1 MSLIVISYFTDVL
14 YLLDVLF
21 NFFMVDFDEHD
32 EMIID
37 QKVIARNYLR
47 GWFVP
52 DILTTF
58 PFEIFIPRNSA
69 QMPKLLRILKLSKIR
84 KLLKMFRI
92 VRVSKILREYKKMES
107 HVEQESILTKE
118 GERLIITVFGILVFC
133 HFNACLWYFM
143 QRISEPKM
151 DD

>member
-1 MSLIVISYFTDVL
+1 MLLIVISYFTDVL
-14 YLLDVLF
+14 YFLDVIF
-21 NFFMVDFDEHD
+21 NFFTVDFDKND

-37 QKVIARNYLR
+37 QKLIARNYLK

-58 PFEIFIPRNSA
+58 PFEIFVPRKRA
-69 QMPKLLRILKLSKIR
+69 TMPKLLRILKLSKIR

-107 HVEQESILTKE
+107 SVE
-118 GERLIITVFGILVFC
+118 
-133 HFNACLWYFM
+133 
-143 QRISEPKM
+143 
-151 DD
+151 